1 MTRATGGELVRA
13 GELMAAMGWKPL
25 TEEDLVKR
33 SEAFRRG
40 YLGLPEHDEDDGAD
54 FDPWEAA

>member
-1 MTRATGGELVRA
+1 
-13 GELMAAMGWKPL
+13 MAAMGWKPL